1 MLLINGPLLAE
12 NKRAVSRLLAYP
24 IIMGIRSFQPLK
36 LVVPLLPNT
45 WLAEVGRDKRFN
57 ASVKYVCASIQLLN
71 TRLTENIFG
80 SGSLHDVLITFS
92 RYKCSR
98 GQENDVFLASF
109 FARFLWKKKEV
120 TREEFHYYSFIS
132 QVRLY
137 SFNRS
142 QTYSFE

>member
-57 ASVKYVCASIQLLN
+57 ASVKYVCASI
-71 TRLTENIFG
+71 
-80 SGSLHDVLITFS
+80 
-92 RYKCSR
+92 
-98 GQENDVFLASF
+98 
-109 FARFLWKKKEV
+109 
-120 TREEFHYYSFIS
+120 
-132 QVRLY
+132 
-137 SFNRS
+137 
-142 QTYSFE
+142 

>member
-80 SGSLHDVLITFS
+80 FGSLHDVLITFS
-92 RYKCSR
+92 RYRCSR
-98 GQENDVFLASF
+98 GQENDVFLEFFRSF
-109 FARFLWKKKEV
+109 FVEEKRA
-120 TREEFHYYSFIS
+120 REEFHYYSFIS

-142 QTYSFE
+142 QTYSSE